1 MGIFRRSTKVE
12 NRDAALDA
20 LNYAQ
25 QDRMGSPAGIAVNPD
40 TAMRHAAWWACME
53 LVAGVGSSLPLD
65 EFRKVGSEQIEMPL
79 SALFADPDPDP
90 SITAVAWRAQILRS
104 AVSRGNAYAELIGP
118 AGGTPTGAVTINPD
132 AVEWRLEKLPSG
144 GYSWQVYVDKV
155 RRNRWP
161 LGDLWHFPL
170 FLQPGSPVGLSPVQ
184 YHRNAIGGALAAQ
197 QFGQQFFDKA
207 GLPSVLLQSPVDLTE
222 EQAKALKAK
231 VIDATRGTRQ
241 PLVLPSDIQYTKI
254 SISPDDSQFLD
265 TQRYGVE
272 EIARIVLG
280 GFVELVGGAV
290 SGGGSI
296 TYANREQRMA
306 DFIALSL
313 APRYLV
319 PLESALSALVPRGRY
334 VKHNVDALLRADL
347 QGRFNA
353 YKLNAEIASLMGG
366 APYTVNDMRR
376 LENRAP
382 LLGFDDFPVAPEP
395 QFAPVPADPAASRAD
410 MLALIE
416 SRRDTTPAPI
426 VVQPNVTVNMPEQR
440 TDIHN
445 EVNPTPV
452 DVRTEVAAPVVN
464 VTNEVQP
471 TPITNDVRVDAT
483 QMELRMPDV
492 VVNVTNEVSPTPV
505 TVANTVNVPADS
517 GSRKTVTYDGRGR
530 VAEIIEEPL

>member
-1 MGIFRRSTKVE
+1 MALFRKKTTEK
-12 NRDAALDA
+12 RDASLEVMQYAL
-20 LNYAQ
+20 
-25 QDRMGSPAGIAVNPD
+25 QDRMGSTTAGVAVNPE
-40 TAMRHAAWWACME
+40 TAMRLSAWWSCVE

-65 EFRKVGSEQIEMPL
+65 EFRKVGTEQIEVPL
-79 SALFADPDPDP
+79 SMLFADPDPDP
-90 SITAVAWRAQILRS
+90 SVSAVAWRAQVLRS
-104 AVSRGNAYAELIGP
+104 VTSRGNAYADLLGAEM
-118 AGGTPTGAVTINPD
+118 GTPTGAVTVHPD
-132 AVEWRLEKLPSG
+132 LVEWKYEKRRNG
-144 GYSWQVYVDKV
+144 RMSWEVYVAGVHRD
-155 RRNRWP
+155 RWP
-161 LGDLWHFPL
+161 LGDFWHFGL
-170 FLQPGSPVGLSPVQ
+170 FQQAGSPVGMSPVQ
-184 YHRNAIGGALAAQ
+184 YHRNTIGASIAAQ
-197 QFGQQFFDKA
+197 RFGQQFFDRN
-207 GLPSVLLQSPVDLTE
+207 GLPTVLLQMPGNPGDAE
-222 EQAKALKAK
+222 AKRLKEK
-231 VIDATRGTRQ
+231 VIEATSGSRE
-241 PLVLPSDIQYTKI
+241 PLVLPDQIKYNKI
-254 SISPDDSQFLD
+254 SIDPEDSQFLD

-353 YKLNAEIASLMGG
+353 YKLNAEISSLMGG

-382 LLGFDDFPVAPEP
+382 LLGFDEFPVAPEP

-483 QMELRMPDV
+483 QVELRTPDV

-505 TVANTVNVPADS
+505 TVANTVNVPADA